1 MTYFPFFRHTWILAC
16 NNKIIQLLTDAQRLA
31 NLQIELAAVVDCGES
46 FVKATYN
53 VKGDGAVVFNCYKIL
68 DVLSKGVQT
77 AHFPNL
83 YAVARKL
90 STTQPTPGGSA
101 TIP

>member
-1 MTYFPFFRHTWILAC
+1 M
-16 NNKIIQLLTDAQRLA
+16 A
-31 NLQIELAAVVDCGES
+31 NLQIELAAVVDCGQS

-53 VKGDGAVVFNCYKIL
+53 LKGDGAVVFNCYEIL

-83 YAVARKL
+83 HAVAQKTVSYAVHIRWICHYAYWEVMH
-90 STTQPTPGGSA
+90 STWAGLLCAGVSA
-101 TIP
+101 EIK